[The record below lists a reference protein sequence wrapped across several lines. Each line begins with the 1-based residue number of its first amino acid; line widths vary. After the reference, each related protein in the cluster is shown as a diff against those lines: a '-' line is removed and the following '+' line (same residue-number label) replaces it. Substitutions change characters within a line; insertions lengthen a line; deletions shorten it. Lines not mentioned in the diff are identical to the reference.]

1 MVNTLYNKVR
11 VCCRNTASAA
21 YYVLISLALPLSATS
36 CNDWLDVQPRS
47 QVEDTELFES
57 ESGFK
62 EALAGVYSSMVNSGT
77 YAKEA
82 TYGFIGVLG
91 HEWDFYY
98 ASQYDDA
105 AAFDYDAAYPT
116 NYIRAIWANNYSGI
130 ANANNLLAH
139 IDEKPS
145 LFAADNHDVIKGEA
159 LALRAF
165 LHFDLLRCF
174 GVSFAVNADQ
184 PAIPY
189 STALS
194 YRVFPQ
200 LTVREVA
207 NAVLSDLQAAE
218 ALLEK
223 ADPIVT
229 GREITESI
237 DNGYLLNRQLHLN
250 YYAVKALEARLHM
263 WKGDYDRALEAA
275 DVVLN
280 ADKFPWATVANLQAG
295 YDRCLA
301 TEHLFALNNLTL
313 KADVADRYFDDGSQY
328 SFAVTRDR
336 LLDYFDNA
344 TQDYRYTF
352 LFKSG
357 SSTHA
362 NNRYLMK
369 YDEPAGSNTFYNYKM
384 PLIRIA
390 EMVLIRAEVLYR
402 QGNTDGA
409 RAALNQ
415 LRTARN
421 LPAMSEL
428 PADFELELIRE
439 YRREFLGEG
448 QLFFLYKRLN
458 RQNILYSD
466 VDAVAEKVYTFP
478 LPITETEAAQREANK

>member
-1 MVNTLYNKVR
+1 MKHLRYITLM
-11 VCCRNTASAA
+11 TASLLLVA
-21 YYVLISLALPLSATS
+21 

-47 QVEDTELFES
+47 QVEDTELFET
-57 ESGFK
+57 ESGYK
-62 EALAGVYSSMVNSGT
+62 EALAGVYSSMVSTST
-77 YAKEA
+77 YTKEL

-91 HEWDFYY
+91 QEWDFYY
-98 ASQYDDA
+98 SAQYDDA
-105 AAFDYDAAYPT
+105 AAYRYNAAYPT
-116 NYIRAIWANNYSGI
+116 TSIRNIWANSYSGI
-130 ANANNLLAH
+130 ANVNNLLAH
-139 IDEKPS
+139 IDDNTG

-174 GVSFAVNADQ
+174 GVSYAVNPNQ

-200 LTVREVA
+200 LTVHEVA
-207 NAVLSDLQAAE
+207 EKVIQDLLDAE
-218 ALLEK
+218 ALLQ
-223 ADPIVT
+223 ASDPIVT
-229 GREITESI
+229 EREITEST

-250 YYAVKALEARLHM
+250 YYAVKGLEARVYLWM
-263 WKGDYDRALEAA
+263 GEYDKALEAA
-275 DVVLN
+275 QTVIQSE
-280 ADKFPWATVANLQAG
+280 KFPWASVANLQAG

-301 TEHLFALNNLTL
+301 SEHLFALNNLTQT
-313 KADVADRYFDDGSQY
+313 ADIADEFFSDGSQY

-344 TQDYRYTF
+344 TQDYRFTF

-369 YDEPAGSNTFYNYKM
+369 YDAPSGSNTYYMYKM
-384 PLIRIA
+384 PLLRVA
-390 EMVLIRAEVLYR
+390 EMYLIQSEVEYR
-402 QGNTDGA
+402 KGDA
-409 RAALNQ
+409 DAAKATLNR
-415 LRTARN
+415 LRIARN
-421 LPAMSEL
+421 LPALDEL
-428 PADFELELIRE
+428 PNDYELELIHE

-458 RQNILYSD
+458 RPTILYSD

-478 LPITETEAAQREANK
+478 LPITETESAQREDNK